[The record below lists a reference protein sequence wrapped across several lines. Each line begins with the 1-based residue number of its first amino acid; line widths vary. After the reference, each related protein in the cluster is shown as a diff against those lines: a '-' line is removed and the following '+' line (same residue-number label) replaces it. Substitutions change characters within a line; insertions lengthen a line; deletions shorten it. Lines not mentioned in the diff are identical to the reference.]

1 MQTVHQLQQVHQ
13 ALPLLLSRL
22 MNNLKGLQ
30 YEALFLKYTVDEN
43 TDQVHPYPG
52 SPYFHLLKK
61 GEEGQRDN
69 LFIFMAQELSATGNT
84 ASEENFSETQLDWLE
99 DLLVRYAGKNIKPY
113 EDYHCLF

>member
-1 MQTVHQLQQVHQ
+1 MDIVVMTGDMTESGGKTDYERYKKAVEASSYPANQI
-13 ALPLLLSRL
+13 
-22 MNNLKGLQ
+22 
-30 YEALFLKYTVDEN
+30 YEAKGNHDSPENTLFLKYTVDEN

-84 ASEENFSETQLDWLE
+84 ASEAAE
-99 DLLVRYAGKNIKPY
+99 V
-113 EDYHCLF
+113 